1 MAVRRQD
8 PKLLALRTVPLF
20 EGLTKKELAAV
31 ARVAD
36 ELELRAGRELIREGR
51 FGRQFFI
58 LLDGEAVVRRRG
70 RKVNTLRKGDF
81 FGEISLL
88 SDRVATATVTA
99 TTPVRTLVVTRASFK
114 KLVRDDPRVQ
124 WRVMTALVKRIPA
137 DDILGADSGAT
148 Q

>member
-31 ARVAD
+31 GRAAD
-36 ELELRAGRELIREGR
+36 ELELPEGRELIREGT
-51 FGRQFFI
+51 FGKQFFI

-88 SDRVATATVTA
+88 TDRKATATVTA
-99 TTPVRTLVVTRASFK
+99 TMPVRTLVVTRAGFK
-114 KLVRDDPRVQ
+114 KLVQDDPKVQ
-124 WRVMTALVKRIPA
+124 WRVMTALVKRVPA
-137 DDILGADSGAT
+137 DEILAPD
-148 Q
+148 